1 MMRRFVVSGS
11 LLLALTAG
19 VRGQDG
25 HDIRANQVVI
35 SDEEHWQQ
43 WRFPEGTVDVLPAGE
58 VGPHFWR
65 KGTSVATELDIV
77 QNLRG
82 NPPDY
87 LSKKAPEEFALLD
100 AIDAGSSHRATA
112 NLFDG
117 DLSTYWEPSFP
128 DDETIDPASQA
139 WFTVDLGKIVMAE
152 KIVLK
157 FVDADLGDPFLLFDV
172 LTSDGQT
179 PTAAKGA
186 ESVEFARVHTTL
198 EPNKSQRLFEIDMS
212 QFSRVETVARWWRT
226 ETSGELSGLHPSFT
240 EVTQDPEVRK
250 RLVRL
255 VQVVV
260 HGSAF
265 RRGRQVSEA
274 IYDSVRVNAPR
285 DTGMVEYVKKLE
297 PSGERAV
304 SEEVWEELPSDR
316 QGPVRYWLRERPRL
330 AELEVWSKGDDIF
343 EGFARRC
350 QEPPCMT
357 STLPFVLK
365 TQTTIID
372 GDLSSFQPLTLNWY
386 GHVIPDWHHMRVD
399 LGSLFWVDGYR
410 HMIQFR
416 GFAHSRTFPEW
427 GLDFSDG
434 SLEVDGSLKWDRKLF
449 DETPFIRSQIIVLD
463 EADFEPIKARYVRLE
478 WLTQPGGTAGLSVN
492 VAEVQVFGEGY
503 QPEVT
508 LTSDLIRLRGSRN
521 LFAIEWDADTPPGTE
536 VALQTRTGAR
546 LDTAFHYFRIVGE
559 DTLEIVKETEAE
571 AKKTYD
577 KLKLGKG
584 PIVPE
589 LVAAG
594 DWEPWSEPYTDPEG
608 SAITSPSPRE
618 YLLVRA
624 TLRSDDPH
632 TRAALK
638 SIRLSFDSPVARR
651 LVGELTPGLVEVLG
665 EVRPYVLDVAV
676 DTLTA
681 GFDELLVRPPA
692 GMQLTYDG
700 TIYAGKESEL
710 AETADMSGLALS
722 AVETLAE
729 GDSLHLSFPAI
740 ERSDDVERIRLEF
753 TGTLF
758 SAGGRL
764 HASLR
769 RSESGQGAWQRVDEK
784 VPRFSLTVLATTQS
798 NDLFKDLTID
808 PPVLTPNGDGVNE
821 ELTLAF
827 TVLLAAPNTAVKAEI
842 FDLSGRLVARRI
854 EVGEVSAGP
863 LEIAWDGRNQ
873 DGDLVPPGVYAVRL
887 GVDGDTGDTAL
898 SSRELLR
905 TIAVAY

>member
-1 MMRRFVVSGS
+1 MVRRFAVSGS
-11 LLLALTAG
+11 LLLALTVGAH
-19 VRGQDG
+19 GQDG

-43 WRFPEGTVDVLPAGE
+43 WRFPEGTVDVLPAGA
-58 VGPHFWR
+58 VGPHFWS
-65 KGTSVATELDIV
+65 KGTSVATEHDIV
-77 QNLRG
+77 QNLRR
-82 NPPDY
+82 NPPEY
-87 LSKKAPEEFALLD
+87 LSRKAPEEFELLD
-100 AIDAGSSHRATA
+100 AIDAGSNHRATA

-117 DLSTYWEPSFP
+117 DPSTYWEPSFP

-157 FVDADLGDPFLLFDV
+157 FVDEDLGDPFLLFDV

-179 PTAAKGA
+179 PTAAQGA
-186 ESVEFARVHTTL
+186 ESLEFARVHTTL
-198 EPNKSQRLFEIDMS
+198 EPNKSQRQFEIDMS
-212 QFSRVETVARWWRT
+212 QFRRVDTVERWWAF
-226 ETSGELSGLHPSFT
+226 ETFAEQQGWHPSFA

-250 RLVRL
+250 RLVRH

-260 HGSAF
+260 YGSAF

-285 DTGMVEYVKKLE
+285 DTGMVEYVKKLL

-304 SEEVWEELPSDR
+304 SKDVWEELPSHR

-350 QEPPCMT
+350 QEPPCLT
-357 STLPFVLK
+357 WTLPNVLK
-365 TQTTIID
+365 PPATLID
-372 GDLSSFQPLTLNWY
+372 GDLSSHQNLSLYIGQT
-386 GHVIPDWHHMRVD
+386 PDWYNMRVD

-416 GFAHSRTFPEW
+416 GTPHARTLPEW

-434 SLEVDGSLKWDRKLF
+434 TREVDGSLKWDRKLF
-449 DETPFIRSQIIVLD
+449 DETPFTRSRIIVLD
-463 EADFEPIKARYVRLE
+463 EVDFEPIKARYMRLE
-478 WLTQPGGTAGLSVN
+478 WLMHPEGTAALTVN
-492 VAEVQVFGEGY
+492 LAEVQVFGEGY

-508 LTSDLIRLRGSRN
+508 LTSDLIRLRGNRN

-546 LDTAFHYFRIVGE
+546 LHTVFHYFRIVGE
-559 DTLEIVKETEAE
+559 DTLEIVRETEEE
-571 AKKTYD
+571 AKKAYD
-577 KLKLGKG
+577 KLRLGKG

-632 TRAALK
+632 TRATLK

-651 LVGELTPGLVEVLG
+651 LVGELTPGLVELMG
-665 EVRPYVLDVAV
+665 EARPYILEVAV
-676 DTLTA
+676 DNLTA

-692 GMQLTYDG
+692 GMQLTYG
-700 TIYAGKESEL
+700 TLYAGEEPEL
-710 AETADMSGLALS
+710 AEAADMSGLALS
-722 AVETLAE
+722 GVETLAE

-740 ERSDDVERIRLEF
+740 ERSDDVEKIRLEF

-784 VPRFSLTVLATTQS
+784 VPRSSLMVLATTQS

-842 FDLSGRLVARRI
+842 FDLSGRLVARRV

-863 LEIAWDGRNQ
+863 LEITWDGRDQ
-873 DGDLVPPGVYAVRL
+873 QGALVPPGVYAVRL

-898 SSRELLR
+898 TSLELLR

>member
-1 MMRRFVVSGS
+1 MVRRFIVSGS

-77 QNLRG
+77 QNLRR

-100 AIDAGSSHRATA
+100 AILAGSNHRATA

-179 PTAAKGA
+179 PTAAQNA
-186 ESVEFARVHTTL
+186 TSLEFARVHTTL

-212 QFSRVETVARWWRT
+212 QFSRVETVARWWQS
-226 ETSGELSGLHPSFT
+226 ETLAERSGWHPSFA

-250 RLVRL
+250 RLVRR

-285 DTGMVEYVKKLE
+285 DTGMVEYVKKLL

-304 SEEVWEELPSDR
+304 SKEVWEELPSHR

-350 QEPPCMT
+350 QEPPCLT

-365 TQTTIID
+365 TPTAIID
-372 GDLSSFQPLTLNWY
+372 GDLSSFQNLPIYIGQT
-386 GHVIPDWHHMRVD
+386 PDWYHMRVD

-416 GFAHSRTFPEW
+416 GWSHARTFPEW

-434 SLEVDGSLKWDRKLF
+434 TREVDGSLKWDRKLF
-449 DETPFIRSQIIVLD
+449 DETPFTRSQIIVLD
-463 EADFEPIKARYVRLE
+463 EVDFEPIKARYVRLE
-478 WLTQPGGTAGLSVN
+478 WLMHPEGTAALV
-492 VAEVQVFGEGY
+492 VRLAEVQVFGEGY

-559 DTLEIVKETEAE
+559 DTLKIVKETEAA
-571 AKKTYD
+571 AKKAYD

-624 TLRSDDPH
+624 TLGSDDPH

-665 EVRPYVLDVAV
+665 EVRPYVLDVAI

-692 GMQLTYDG
+692 GMQLTYG

-710 AETADMSGLALS
+710 AETADMSGLAL
-722 AVETLAE
+722 AGVEPLAE

-769 RSESGQGAWQRVDEK
+769 RSDGGQGAWQRVDEK
-784 VPRFSLTVLATTQS
+784 VARTSLTVVATTQS

-827 TVLLAAPNTAVKAEI
+827 TVLLAAPNTAVTAEI
-842 FDLSGRLVARRI
+842 FDLSGRLVARRV
-854 EVGEVSAGP
+854 EVREVSAGP
-863 LEIAWDGRNQ
+863 LEITWDGRNQ

-898 SSRELLR
+898 TSRELLR

>member
-65 KGTSVATELDIV
+65 KGTSAATELDIV
-77 QNLRG
+77 QNLRR
-82 NPPDY
+82 NPPEY

-100 AIDAGSSHRATA
+100 AILAGSNHSATA
-112 NLFDG
+112 NLFDD

-186 ESVEFARVHTTL
+186 ESLEFARVHTTL

-212 QFSRVETVARWWRT
+212 QFSRVETVVREAR
-226 ETSGELSGLHPSFT
+226 SGSQSSLVVL
-240 EVTQDPEVRK
+240 TQDPEVRK
-250 RLVRL
+250 RLVRR

-265 RRGRQVSEA
+265 RRGRQVSEE

-297 PSGERAV
+297 PSGELAV
-304 SEEVWEELPSDR
+304 SKEVWEELPSHW

-365 TQTTIID
+365 TETTIID
-372 GDLSSFQPLTLNWY
+372 GDLSSSQNLNLNWY

-399 LGSLFWVDGYR
+399 LGSVFWVDGYR

-416 GFAHSRTFPEW
+416 GSEHSRTFAEW
-427 GLDFSDG
+427 RLGFSDG

-449 DETPFIRSQIIVLD
+449 DETPMTRSQIIVLD

-478 WLTQPGGTAGLSVN
+478 WLTHPEEEANFVN
-492 VAEVQVFGEGY
+492 LAEVQVFGEGY

-508 LTSDLIRLRGSRN
+508 LTSDLIWLRGSRN

-618 YLLVRA
+618 YLLIRA

-665 EVRPYVLDVAV
+665 EARPYVLEVAV

-692 GMQLTYDG
+692 GMQLTYG

-769 RSESGQGAWQRVDEK
+769 RSESGQGGAWQRVDEK
-784 VPRFSLTVLATTQS
+784 VARTSLTVVATTQS
-798 NDLFKDLTID
+798 NGLFRDLTID

-827 TVLLAAPNTAVKAEI
+827 TVLLAAPNTAVTAEI
-842 FDLSGRLVARRI
+842 FDLSGRLVARRV
-854 EVGEVSAGP
+854 EVREVSTGP
-863 LEIAWDGRNQ
+863 FEIAWDGRNQ

>member
-1 MMRRFVVSGS
+1 MVRRFVVSGS

-43 WRFPEGTVDVLPAGE
+43 WRFSEGTVDVLPAGE

-77 QNLRG
+77 QNLRR
-82 NPPDY
+82 NPPEY
-87 LSKKAPEEFALLD
+87 LSKKAPEEFELLD
-100 AIDAGSSHRATA
+100 AIDAGSNHRVTA

-172 LTSDGQT
+172 LTSDGQP
-179 PTAAKGA
+179 PTVAQGA
-186 ESVEFARVHTTL
+186 ESLQFARVHTTL

-212 QFSRVETVARWWRT
+212 QFSRVETVERWWSFDT
-226 ETSGELSGLHPSFT
+226 FAEEQGWHPSFA

-250 RLVRL
+250 RLVRR

-274 IYDSVRVNAPR
+274 IYDSVRVNAPP
-285 DTGMVEYVKKLE
+285 DTGMVEYVKKLL

-304 SEEVWEELPSDR
+304 SKEVWEELPSHR

-357 STLPFVLK
+357 STLPTVLK
-365 TQTTIID
+365 PPTTIID
-372 GDLSSFQPLTLNWY
+372 GDLSSFQNLPIYIGETPEWFQ
-386 GHVIPDWHHMRVD
+386 MRVD

-410 HMIQFR
+410 HILQF
-416 GFAHSRTFPEW
+416 GWTHARTLPEW

-434 SLEVDGSLKWDRKLF
+434 TRKVDGSLKWDRKLF
-449 DETPFIRSQIIVLD
+449 DETPFIRSRIIVLD
-463 EADFEPIKARYVRLE
+463 EVDFEPIKARYVRLE
-478 WLTQPGGTAGLSVN
+478 WLMHVEGTAALTTQL
-492 VAEVQVFGEGY
+492 AEVQVFGEGY

-559 DTLEIVKETEAE
+559 DTLEIVKETEEE

-577 KLKLGKG
+577 KLRLGKG

-632 TRAALK
+632 TRAALR

-665 EVRPYVLDVAV
+665 EVGPYVLDVAI

-681 GFDELLVRPPA
+681 GFDELFVRPPA
-692 GMQLTYDG
+692 GMQLTYG

-722 AVETLAE
+722 GVEPLAE
-729 GDSLHLSFPAI
+729 GESLHLSFPAI
-740 ERSDDVERIRLEF
+740 ERSDDVEKIRLEF

-784 VPRFSLTVLATTQS
+784 VPRSSLTVLATTQS

-827 TVLLAAPNTAVKAEI
+827 TVLLAAPNTAVTAEF
-842 FDLSGRLVARRI
+842 FDLSGRLVARRV
-854 EVGEVSAGP
+854 EVREVSTGP
-863 LEIAWDGRNQ
+863 FEIAWDGRNQ

-887 GVDGDTGDTAL
+887 GVDGDTGDTDLAN
-898 SSRELLR
+898 RELLR

>member
-1 MMRRFVVSGS
+1 MVRRFIVSSS
-11 LLLALTAG
+11 LLLALTVG

-25 HDIRANQVVI
+25 HDVRANQVVI

-43 WRFPEGTVDVLPAGE
+43 WRFPDGTVDVLQTGE
-58 VGPHFWR
+58 VEPHFWR
-65 KGTSVATELDIV
+65 KSTNVATELDIV
-77 QNLRG
+77 QNLRR
-82 NPPDY
+82 NPPEY
-87 LSKKAPEEFALLD
+87 LSKKAPEEFELLD
-100 AIDAGSSHRATA
+100 AIDAGFGHRATA

-128 DDETIDPASQA
+128 GDETIDPASQA
-139 WFTVDLGKIVMAE
+139 WFTVDLGKIVLVE
-152 KIVLK
+152 EIVLK
-157 FVDADLGDPFLLFDV
+157 FVDTELGDPFLLFDV
-172 LTSDGQT
+172 LTSDGQK

-186 ESVEFARVHTTL
+186 ASVEFGRVLTTL

-212 QFSRVETVARWWRT
+212 QFSRVETVERVARTGLTT
-226 ETSGELSGLHPSFT
+226 EFV
-240 EVTQDPEVRK
+240 EVAQDPEVRK
-250 RLVRL
+250 RLVRF

-265 RRGRQVSEA
+265 SRGRQVSEA
-274 IYDSVRVNAPR
+274 VYDSVRVNAPR
-285 DTGMVEYVKKLE
+285 DTGMVEYIKKLV
-297 PSGERAV
+297 PSGELAV
-304 SEEVWEELPSDR
+304 SRQVWEELSPDR

-343 EGFARRC
+343 EGFMRRC
-350 QEPPCMT
+350 HEPPCLT
-357 STLPFVLK
+357 STIPATMTPSKLV
-365 TQTTIID
+365 D
-372 GDLSSFQPLTLNWY
+372 GDLSSFQILDLDI
-386 GHVIPDWHHMRVD
+386 GAVGDLELWHHLRVD

-416 GFAHSRTFPEW
+416 GTEHSRTLPEW

-434 SLEVDGSLKWDRKLF
+434 SLEVDGSLKWERKLF
-449 DETPFIRSQIIVLD
+449 DETPMTRSGIIVLD
-463 EADFEPIKARYVRLE
+463 RVDFEPIKARYVRLE
-478 WLTQPGGTAGLSVN
+478 WLMHPEEWAHVTNL
-492 VAEVQVFGEGY
+492 AEVQVFGEGY

-521 LFAIEWDADTPPGTE
+521 LFDIEWDAIAPPGTE
-536 VALQTRTGAR
+536 VTLQTRTGAR
-546 LDTAFHYFRIVGE
+546 LDTAYHYFRIVGE
-559 DTLEIVKETEAE
+559 DTLEIVKDTEEE
-571 AKKTYD
+571 ARKAYD
-577 KLKLGKG
+577 KLRLGKG

-632 TRAALK
+632 TRATLK

-651 LVGELTPGLVEVLG
+651 LVGELTPGLVELLG
-665 EVRPYVLDVAV
+665 EARPYILEVAV
-676 DTLTA
+676 DNLTA

-692 GMQLTYDG
+692 GMQLTYG
-700 TIYAGKESEL
+700 TLYAGKESEL
-710 AETADMSGLALS
+710 AEAADMSALALS
-722 AVETLAE
+722 GVETLAE

-740 ERSDDVERIRLEF
+740 ERSDVEKIRLEF

-784 VPRFSLTVLATTQS
+784 VPRSSLMVLATTQS
-798 NDLFKDLTID
+798 NDLLRDLTID

-821 ELTLAF
+821 QLTLAF

-842 FDLSGRLVARRI
+842 FDLSGRLVARRV
-854 EVGEVSAGP
+854 EVREVSAGP
-863 LEIAWDGRNQ
+863 LEIAWDGRDQ
-873 DGDLVPPGVYAVRL
+873 QGALVPPGVYAVRL

-898 SSRELLR
+898 ASRELLR
-905 TIAVAY
+905 SIAVAY